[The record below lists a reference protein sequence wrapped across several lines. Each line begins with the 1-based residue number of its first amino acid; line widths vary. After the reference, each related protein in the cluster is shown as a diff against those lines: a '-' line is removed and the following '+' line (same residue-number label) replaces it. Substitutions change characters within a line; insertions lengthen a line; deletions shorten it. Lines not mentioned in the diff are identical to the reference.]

1 MLSGHQGIK
10 VAGNIWYGECPKKK
24 RLFAQKLWRINT
36 DKEYALKQPP
46 SMKKLK

>member
-24 RLFAQKLWRINT
+24 GCSHKNCGGLTLIKNMLSNN
-36 DKEYALKQPP
+36 LLP
-46 SMKKLK
+46 